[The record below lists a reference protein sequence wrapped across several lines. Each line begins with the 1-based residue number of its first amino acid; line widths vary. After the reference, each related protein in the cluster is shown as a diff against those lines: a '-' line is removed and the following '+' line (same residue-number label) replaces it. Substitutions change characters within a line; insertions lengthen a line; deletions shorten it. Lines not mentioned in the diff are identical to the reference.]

1 MGSLGLFLMM
11 RTGAT
16 ELLTMSR
23 GATEFFLTMIR
34 RALGLFLTPRR
45 ESAELF
51 VRPRWGDAELCLM
64 PRSGAAELLLQLTVE
79 WKDVEER
86 GRPVV
91 VYCELPVVAMN
102 LVCLCRHHGQQD
114 NKNLRYHCFQAIFGS
129 LECYQ
134 LH

>member
-23 GATEFFLTMIR
+23 GA
-34 RALGLFLTPRR
+34 LGLFLMMRSGATELFLTPWRGD
-45 ESAELF
+45 AELF
-51 VRPRWGDAELCLM
+51 VRPRRGDAELCLV
-64 PRSGAAELLLQLTVE
+64 PRGGAAELLLQLTVE

-86 GRPVV
+86 ERPVV
-91 VYCELPVVAMN
+91 VYCELPVIAKN
-102 LVCLCRHHGQQD
+102 LVCLCRHHRQQH